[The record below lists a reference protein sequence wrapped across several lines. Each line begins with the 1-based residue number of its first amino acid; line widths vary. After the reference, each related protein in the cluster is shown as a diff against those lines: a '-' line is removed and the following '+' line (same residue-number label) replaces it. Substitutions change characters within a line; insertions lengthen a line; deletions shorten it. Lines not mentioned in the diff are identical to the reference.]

1 MVKQDLIDRSPVRY
15 FEKVLGG
22 GLKAGEIGV
31 ITSKKG
37 LGKTSVLVQIGLDML
52 LQGKK
57 VIHVSFNQHS
67 DYVISWYEDI
77 FNEMAKKKNLD
88 KAEEVKDELIRN
100 RILLNFSQ
108 DVVTSHAIGRTLKA
122 LSEGGSKADALII
135 DGFDFSKASVEDFK
149 AMKDLAKEMNIG
161 IWYSGNVDG
170 LSDAKNA
177 VPSVLLPFKDVL
189 DVVIFLEPKP
199 DFIQLKVLKD
209 RDVSVHNDID
219 LKLDTKTLL
228 IAEK

>member
-22 GLKAGEIGV
+22 GLKKGEIGV

-37 LGKTSVLVQIGLDML
+37 LGKTSVLVQIGIDML

-57 VIHVSFNQHS
+57 VLHVSFNQHS

-88 KAEEVKDELIRN
+88 KPEEVKDELIKN
-100 RILLNFSQ
+100 RIVLNFSQ
-108 DVVTSHAIGRTLKA
+108 DMVTADSISKTIKA
-122 LSEGGSKADALII
+122 LLDGGTKAEGIII
-135 DGFDFSKASVEDFK
+135 DGFDFSKASAESFK
-149 AMKDLAKEMNIG
+149 TMKELASDLGIG

-170 LSDAKNA
+170 LSSEKNA
-177 VPSVLLPFKDVL
+177 VPSALLPFKDVL
-189 DVVIFLEPKP
+189 DVVIFMEPKP

-209 RDVSVHNDID
+209 RDIASHNEID